1 MSPINGY
8 PRSLCERI
16 FLTAIFTVAFET
28 ETADF
33 LGHSLSLPQVYLGNT
48 TSKILGEAI
57 YLKMLVI
64 AAGKIVS
71 VYLSIQVM
79 CVISGR

>member
-1 MSPINGY
+1 MG
-8 PRSLCERI
+8 
-16 FLTAIFTVAFET
+16 
-28 ETADF
+28 F
-33 LGHSLSLPQVYLGNT
+33 LGHSLTFPQVYLGNT

-57 YLKMLVI
+57 YPKMLVI

-79 CVISGR
+79 CVISCG